1 MIILITLPT
10 LSDSVYGFDLS
21 DYENQ
26 AEYWGTLDCKVA
38 FLT

>member
-1 MIILITLPT
+1 MMIILITLPT

-26 AEYWGTLDCKVA
+26 AEYWGLWTVRLHS
-38 FLT
+38 